1 MGKLLTTAIGVVG
14 SIGLS
19 AILFIGANKVF
30 DLAPR
35 HWKWFSALMGFLV
48 SGAIFLILW
57 ANDLLLSP
65 LAVTVTAVVIGTVGG
80 FALGNVSDRR
90 WRLVIGV
97 ATGAALGGIAGFY
110 SQNIFGVLPDG
121 TQVIWPARPNL
132 QPGSLV
138 AWTVGGMVAGWAIWY
153 LRSRDKPMYRSVL
166 LWGTLGWAVGAY
178 AISDLSSGTRN
189 EAVLAGVVLGL
200 GFGAFVGSR
209 PPADDRER
217 SRVQTESRKYIF
229 LGPAIIFIA
238 VTLIVPT
245 IRTLIL
251 SVRDRRGEN
260 FLGIENY
267 EKVFTNPNT
276 FDTSGWSLFFTSR
289 LFWIGLII
297 VVIGLII
304 ARVRGRQVGSAMVGS
319 PPSYGAWFIGGLLLS
334 AAALSVLRGT
344 LFNNLWWVITVTL
357 VASALGLGI
366 AVLADRAKYEA
377 AAKSIIFLPMA
388 ISFVGAGIIWRF
400 MFQARQPTADVPH
413 GGQTGLLNAL
423 WVGLGELTQSTWP
436 KTIAAAL
443 VALIAVGLVVLAIN
457 GFRDGIYGVGWGAV
471 VVLIPVLWFLYS
483 LVVGIGGWADGRGQI
498 ILFIQDSPFNNLWL
512 MVVLIWTQV
521 GFTMIIF
528 SAAIKAVP
536 AVLIEAAKVDGATE
550 SQLFWKVTMP
560 QIMPTIGVV
569 VTTLIVLVMKVFDI
583 VKVMTNGNFD
593 TQVIANEMWQRAF
606 TELNFGLG
614 SALAVVLFVAVLPVL
629 VVNVRRMQR
638 TV

>member
-1 MGKLLTTAIGVVG
+1 MGKLLTTAVGVVG

-19 AILFIGANKVF
+19 AILFIGANKIF

-35 HWKWFSALMGFLV
+35 HWKWFSALIGFLV

-65 LAVTVTAVVIGTVGG
+65 LPVTLTAVVIGTVGG

-90 WRLVIGV
+90 WRLVIGIT
-97 ATGAALGGIAGFY
+97 TGVALGGIAGFY

-132 QPGSLV
+132 QPGPLL
-138 AWTVGGMVAGWAIWY
+138 AWTVGGMVAGWVIWY
-153 LRSRDKPMYRSVL
+153 LRSRDKPVYRSVL
-166 LWGTLGWAVGAY
+166 LWGTLGWAIGAY
-178 AISDLSSGTRN
+178 AVSDLSSGTRN

-200 GFGAFVGSR
+200 GLGALVGSR

-217 SRVQTESRKYIF
+217 SRVQTDSRKYIF
-229 LGPAIIFIA
+229 LGPAFIFIA

-267 EKVFTNPNT
+267 RKVFTNPNT
-276 FDTSGWSLFFTSR
+276 FDTSGWSQFFTSR

-297 VVIGLII
+297 VVIGLIL
-304 ARVRGRQVGSAMVGS
+304 ARIRGRQVGTAMVGS
-319 PPSYGAWFIGGLLLS
+319 PPSYGAWFVGGLLLS

-436 KTIAAAL
+436 KTIAVAL
-443 VALIAVGLVVLAIN
+443 VALIAVGLVALAIA
-457 GFRDGIYGVGWGAV
+457 GFRDKIYGVGWGAV